1 MERSHSASYA
11 AAGVDIEAGYEG
23 VRLMREHVANQ
34 PHIALDQLVSR
45 LKVTIFHFLQTFAFL
60 FHRQRR

>member
-23 VRLMREHVANQ
+23 VRLMREHVARTMI
-34 PHIALDQLVSR
+34 PGVALR
-45 LKVTIFHFLQTFAFL
+45 
-60 FHRQRR
+60 